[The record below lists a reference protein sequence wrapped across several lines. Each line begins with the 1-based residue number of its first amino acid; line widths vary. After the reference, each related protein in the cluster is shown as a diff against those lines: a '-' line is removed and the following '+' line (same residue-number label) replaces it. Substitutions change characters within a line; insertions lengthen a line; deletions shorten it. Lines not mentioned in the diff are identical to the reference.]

1 MKTIIAIATLLAG
14 TFANAQ
20 ELAKPAK
27 PTIIKMVPAVKKTA
41 TIQGESFAVTR
52 DENGKIV
59 FVKVEID
66 RKFISPILIRVEE
79 PENTQK

>member
-1 MKTIIAIATLLAG
+1 MKTIIAMALLAG

-27 PTIIKMVPAVKKTA
+27 PTTIKMVPAVKKTA
-41 TIQGESFAVTR
+41 TIQGESFAVAR

-59 FVKVEID
+59 FVKIEID
-66 RKFISPILIRVEE
+66 KKFISPILIRPEE
-79 PENTQK
+79 SENTQK